1 MSAICQP
8 YVNKIYPLLAS
19 YITNLAL
26 LVEVLL
32 LTSYLL
38 VTNYVAGS
46 IVYYLHCNPVQIKKD

>member
-38 VTNYVAGS
+38 VTNYVARPF
-46 IVYYLHCNPVQIKKD
+46 VYYLH